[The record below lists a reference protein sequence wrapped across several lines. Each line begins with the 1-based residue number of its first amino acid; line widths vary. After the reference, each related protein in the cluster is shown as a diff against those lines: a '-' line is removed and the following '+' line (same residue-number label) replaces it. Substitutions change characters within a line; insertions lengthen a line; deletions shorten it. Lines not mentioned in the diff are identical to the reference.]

1 MKRLHELFGFSFCI
15 SALINRGCRVNWM
28 DYITGIFFFLFAFS
42 TVFLIYSHKQ
52 ETGSYKQ
59 AFKKYLGELF
69 VILGPFILWIIVTI
83 IDAIIN

>member
-1 MKRLHELFGFSFCI
+1 MKRLNELFSFSFMI

-28 DYITGIFFFLFAFS
+28 GYIAWIFFFLFAFS

-59 AFKKYLGELF
+59 AFKKYLSELF
-69 VILGPFILWIIVTI
+69 VILGPFILWIIFTI
-83 IDAIIN
+83 IDCIIH

>member
-1 MKRLHELFGFSFCI
+1 MKRLHELFGFSWFI

-28 DYITGIFFFLFAFS
+28 DYITVIFFFLFAFS

-52 ETGSYKQ
+52 ETGNYKQ

-69 VILGPFILWIIVTI
+69 VILGPFILWIIFTI
-83 IDAIIN
+83 IDALI

>member
-59 AFKKYLGELF
+59 ALKKYSGDFF
-69 VILGPFILWIIVTI
+69 VILFPFILWIIFTI
-83 IDAIIN
+83 IDALI

>member
-28 DYITGIFFFLFAFS
+28 DYITGIFFFLYAFS

-69 VILGPFILWIIVTI
+69 VILGPFILWIIFTI
-83 IDAIIN
+83 IDALI

>member
-28 DYITGIFFFLFAFS
+28 DYITGIFFFLYAFS

-83 IDAIIN
+83 IDALI

>member
-1 MKRLHELFGFSFCI
+1 
-15 SALINRGCRVNWM
+15 M
-28 DYITGIFFFLFAFS
+28 DYIAVIFFFLFAFS

-83 IDAIIN
+83 IDAIINWFSRTQWYIVEYIQ

>member
-1 MKRLHELFGFSFCI
+1 MKRLHELFSFSFMI

-28 DYITGIFFFLFAFS
+28 GYIAGIFFLLYAFS

-59 AFKKYLGELF
+59 AFKKYSGELF
-69 VILGPFILWIIVTI
+69 VMLFPFIAWIMTII
-83 IDAIIN
+83 IDA

>member
-1 MKRLHELFGFSFCI
+1 MKRLHELFSFSWFI

-28 DYITGIFFFLFAFS
+28 DYITVIFFFLFAFS
-42 TVFLIYSHKQ
+42 AVFLIYSHKQ
-52 ETGSYKQ
+52 ETESYKQ

>member
-1 MKRLHELFGFSFCI
+1 
-15 SALINRGCRVNWM
+15 M
-28 DYITGIFFFLFAFS
+28 DYIAGIFFFLYVFS

-52 ETGSYKQ
+52 ETGSYKK

>member
-1 MKRLHELFGFSFCI
+1 MKRLNELFFYSFFI
-15 SALINRGCRVNWM
+15 SALIKRGCRVNWIG
-28 DYITGIFFFLFAFS
+28 YITEIFFLLFAFS

-59 AFKKYLGELF
+59 ALKKYSGELF
-69 VILGPFILWIIVTI
+69 VILCPFILWIIVTI

>member
-1 MKRLHELFGFSFCI
+1 MKRLHELFSFSWFI
-15 SALINRGCRVNWM
+15 SALINRACRVNWM
-28 DYITGIFFFLFAFS
+28 DYIAVIFFFLFAFS

-59 AFKKYLGELF
+59 ALKKYSGELF
-69 VILGPFILWIIVTI
+69 VMFFPFIAWIMTII

>member
-28 DYITGIFFFLFAFS
+28 DYITGIFFFLYAFS

-83 IDAIIN
+83 IDALIN

>member
-28 DYITGIFFFLFAFS
+28 DYITGIFFFLYAFS

-69 VILGPFILWIIVTI
+69 VILGPFILWIIFTI

>member
-1 MKRLHELFGFSFCI
+1 MKRLHELFGFSWFI

-28 DYITGIFFFLFAFS
+28 GYIAGIFFLLYAFS

-59 AFKKYLGELF
+59 AFKKYSGDLF
-69 VILGPFILWIIVTI
+69 VILCPFILWIIVTI
-83 IDAIIN
+83 IDACI

>member
-28 DYITGIFFFLFAFS
+28 DYITGIFFFLYAFS

>member
-1 MKRLHELFGFSFCI
+1 MKRLHELFFFSFCI

-28 DYITGIFFFLFAFS
+28 GYIAGIFFFLYVFS

-59 AFKKYLGELF
+59 AFKKYSGDLF
-69 VILGPFILWIIVTI
+69 IILCPFILWIIFTI
-83 IDAIIN
+83 IDCIIH

>member
-28 DYITGIFFFLFAFS
+28 DYITGIFFFLYAFS

-59 AFKKYLGELF
+59 AFKKYSGELF

-83 IDAIIN
+83 IDCIIH

>member
-1 MKRLHELFGFSFCI
+1 MKRLHELFGFSFFI

-28 DYITGIFFFLFAFS
+28 DYIAGIFFFLYAFS

-69 VILGPFILWIIVTI
+69 VILGPFILWIIFTI